1 MKYIST
7 RGCAAVSAAE
17 AIVRGLAPD
26 GGLYVPEE
34 IPAFS
39 AEELRSLAEKPYGAA
54 ARMILAKYLDDFTAA
69 EIEECVAGAYESGAF
84 EADDVISLVPLK
96 ENLSVMELF
105 WGPTSAFKDVALQLM
120 PRLLVKAA
128 HKLNERDNIAIV
140 VATSGDTGKAALEG
154 FCDVEDTSITV
165 VYPADGVSELQRR
178 QMVTQRGDNT
188 RVIALEG
195 NFDDAQTAVKKLFS
209 DNDAREKLAG
219 RGVKLSSANSINW
232 GRLLPQIVYYSVVS
246 ARLSK
251 GGGTVDFIVPTG
263 NFGNILA
270 AYYAKRMGASIGR
283 LTVACNQND
292 VLADFVE
299 SGVYN
304 AKRPFYRTLSPSMDI
319 LVSSNLERLLFEL
332 SGRDAALVRGY
343 MGELNESGRYEA
355 DGALMGALRETFSAS
370 RCDDALTR
378 ETVAKTWRDFS
389 YLCDPHTATALAEG
403 YKSDC
408 YRPTVVAATAS
419 PYKFPAAVYGA
430 LFGEEAL
437 GGADDYAALDMLAEA
452 TRTAVPARLGELA
465 ALPVRH
471 NEKCKKDELVNLLAE
486 TL

>member
-7 RGCAAVSAAE
+7 RGAAAVSGAE

-39 AEELRSLAEKPYGAA
+39 PDELRSLAQLPYGVA
-54 ARMILAKYLDDFTAA
+54 ARMMLAKYLDDFTAD
-69 EIEECVAGAYESGAF
+69 EIDECVAGAYESGAF
-84 EADDVISLVPLK
+84 EAEDVISLVPLK
-96 ENLSVMELF
+96 DNLSVMELF

-128 HKLNERDNIAIV
+128 QKLNERDKIAVV

-154 FCDVEDTSITV
+154 FCDVEGTSITV

-178 QMVTQRGDNT
+178 QMVTQRGENT

-209 DNDAREKLAG
+209 DEAARAKLAQ
-219 RGVKLSSANSINW
+219 RGIKLSSANSINW
-232 GRLLPQIVYYSVVS
+232 GRLLPQIVYYSVTS
-246 ARLSK
+246 ARLS
-251 GGGTVDFIVPTG
+251 GGGAVDFIVPTG

-270 AYYAKRMGASIGR
+270 AYYAKRMGAPVGR
-283 LTVACNQND
+283 LTVACNKND

-343 MGELNESGRYEA
+343 MSELGANGRYEA
-355 DGALMGALRETFSAS
+355 GGGLMSTLRETFSAS

-378 ETVAKTWRDFS
+378 ETIATTWRDYV
-389 YLCDPHTATALAEG
+389 YLSDPHTATALAEAN
-403 YKSDC
+403 KQEC
-408 YRPTVVAATAS
+408 NKPTVVAATAS

-430 LFGEEAL
+430 LFGEDSLA
-437 GGADDYAALDMLAEA
+437 GADDYAALDMLAQA
-452 TRTAVPARLGELA
+452 TKTAVPAPLGALA
-465 ALPVRH
+465 SLPVRH
-471 NEKCKKDELVNLLAE
+471 NEKCKKDELVSLLAE